1 MPRCFALVA
10 IAVLVCVA
18 AGRLAAGGDSPGV
31 PGPER
36 LTAAERAAVRK
47 LTEQALKDHG
57 LASGKVYLTRIDVFA
72 DGGTGERHAIA
83 ISYRYEGDLA
93 VLTHIDLGTLKVTEV
108 ETVPHL
114 PTSLSPEE
122 LAEAEKLARAN
133 REVARALA
141 RYGEGARI
149 EVDAQML
156 ITAVPDAPEYRHRV
170 VRLFFRRGR
179 DYLLYVP
186 NVDVDLTRG
195 TVRVRPAGQGHD
207 RGSDAPTPGP
217 SSRGRG

>member
-1 MPRCFALVA
+1 MPRRSALLPVVALVG
-10 IAVLVCVA
+10 VA
-18 AGRLAAGGDSPGV
+18 AVRLGAGNDNAGV
-31 PGPER
+31 PGPEQ
-36 LTAAERAAVRK
+36 LTAEERTAVRK
-47 LTEQALKDHG
+47 LAEQALKARD
-57 LASGKVYLTRIDVFA
+57 LYSGKVYLTRIDVFA
-72 DGGTGERHAIA
+72 DGGSGERHAIA

-93 VLTHIDLGTLKVTEV
+93 ILTHIDLGTMKVTAV
-108 ETVPHL
+108 EQVPHL

-141 RYGEGARI
+141 KYGPDAKI
-149 EVDAQML
+149 EVDAEIA
-156 ITAVPDAPEYRHRV
+156 ITAVPDAPEYHHRV

-186 NVDVDLTRG
+186 NVDVDLTAG

-207 RGSDAPTPGP
+207 
-217 SSRGRG
+217 

>member
-1 MPRCFALVA
+1 MPRSFALVA
-10 IAVLVCVA
+10 VAVVGCVA
-18 AGRLAAGGDSPGV
+18 AGRLAAGGDTPGV

-47 LTEQALKDHG
+47 LTEQALKDRG

-93 VLTHIDLGTLKVTEV
+93 VLTHIDLNTLKVTEV

-141 RYGEGARI
+141 KYGEGARI
-149 EVDAQML
+149 EVDAQMA
-156 ITAVPDAPEYRHRV
+156 ITAVPDDPTYHHRV
-170 VRLFFRRGR
+170 VRLNFRRDR
-179 DYLLYVP
+179 EYLPRAP
-186 NVDVDLTRG
+186 NVDVDLTTG
-195 TVRVRPAGQGHD
+195 TVRVRPPGKGHN
-207 RGSDAPTPGP
+207 
-217 SSRGRG
+217 